1 MFSNLKFYFWY
12 TMLKIFYRKME
23 EPSLIFS
30 HLSKEANLEK
40 TYLFLTKHK
49 IKLWDINIIFK
60 SEDHSKLLILVHNNF
75 FEDKE
80 NTFQEINIKI
90 ANYNYENKLINFLE
104 KSQPFFLLII
114 LIVAISLP
122 LLFNMNYMFF
132 GNLLINYFIIF
143 VISFRFRIQSILLNN
158 NLLQKNLLSE
168 VRFKRNTAIMKMNG
182 LQKTVFLWLNF
193 CSDSDLEFLEKK
205 KAKLTF
211 WLNAAIYPLILAIL
225 FEIVVRY

>member
-1 MFSNLKFYFWY
+1 
-12 TMLKIFYRKME
+12 ME